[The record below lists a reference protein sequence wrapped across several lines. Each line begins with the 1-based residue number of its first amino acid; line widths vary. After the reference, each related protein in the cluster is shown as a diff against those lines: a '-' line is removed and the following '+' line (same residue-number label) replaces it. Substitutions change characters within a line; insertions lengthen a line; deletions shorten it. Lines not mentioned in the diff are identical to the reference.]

1 MKLAFLHHSQNQL
14 EINNKDLSLKSVTI
28 KHLEE
33 NIESKHFDIGLINSS
48 IYLFIYVLD
57 MSSQTRKVK

>member
-14 EINNKDLSLKSVTI
+14 EINNKDLNLKSVTI

-33 NIESKHFDIGLINSS
+33 NIESKHFDIGLIND
-48 IYLFIYVLD
+48 ILD
-57 MSSQTRKVK
+57 KIPTKEQES